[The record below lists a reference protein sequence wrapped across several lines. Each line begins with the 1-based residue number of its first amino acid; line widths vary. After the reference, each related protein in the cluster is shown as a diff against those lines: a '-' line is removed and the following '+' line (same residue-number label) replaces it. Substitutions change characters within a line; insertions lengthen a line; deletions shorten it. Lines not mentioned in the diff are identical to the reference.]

1 MERIGRRPLL
11 IGGAAGMAI
20 CQIIIAVI
28 GVTVGFNKTH
38 TTAAGETL
46 ADNTAAVNAQIAF
59 IAIYIC
65 MLSDLSDFCSC
76 TNNISQSSSPAHGVP
91 APGLSLVKSSLCPS
105 VPVVSLSP
113 PPPTGSGT
121 PSSPS
126 SHPTW

>member
-11 IGGAAGMAI
+11 IGGAAGMAL

-38 TTAAGETL
+38 TVGTGANAVTL

-65 MLSDLSDFCSC
+65 
-76 TNNISQSSSPAHGVP
+76 T
-91 APGLSLVKSSLCPS
+91 SSLFTR
-105 VPVVSLSP
+105 VL
-113 PPPTGSGT
+113 
-121 PSSPS
+121 
-126 SHPTW
+126 HIY